1 LGFAADCDQPRIPAQ
16 VVLSPKKALSRVE
29 NSGGDR
35 SSSTIHTTVT
45 KAKSPPLLNNTIK
58 HDYYPLIIMVKH
70 LESMD
75 DFNTMLETS
84 KTKLVVVDF
93 TATWCGPCKYI
104 GPIFEKLAEEN
115 PDIEFVK
122 VDVDEADDVAAH
134 CGVRA
139 MPTFQFFRNGEK
151 IEEMMGADQN
161 KLAAL
166 VAKLK

>member
-1 LGFAADCDQPRIPAQ
+1 
-16 VVLSPKKALSRVE
+16 
-29 NSGGDR
+29 
-35 SSSTIHTTVT
+35 
-45 KAKSPPLLNNTIK
+45 
-58 HDYYPLIIMVKH
+58 MVKH

>member
-1 LGFAADCDQPRIPAQ
+1 
-16 VVLSPKKALSRVE
+16 
-29 NSGGDR
+29 
-35 SSSTIHTTVT
+35 
-45 KAKSPPLLNNTIK
+45 
-58 HDYYPLIIMVKH
+58 MVKH

-93 TATWCGPCKYI
+93 TATWCGKIFVAKISENLFGADSHLTVTHAGNRISHRHGLFNIDVYI